1 MCKVINIV
9 HSIVNTDQGNT
20 AEHYAKCSDS
30 LTSDYFPLGIK
41 QVHFHAWIQDFFR
54 GGGGSGPGRFFS
66 PQLILQFT
74 EGGRWFYY
82 RENYTLEGVQHFPG
96 GSNFFQGGGGPNV
109 NFYRNP
115 YNL

>member
-1 MCKVINIV
+1 MVLLQRKLYFRRGPTFSRRVQLFPGGGGVQMLI
-9 HSIVNTDQGNT
+9 SIETHIT
-20 AEHYAKCSDS
+20 
-30 LTSDYFPLGIK
+30 
-41 QVHFHAWIQDFFR
+41 FFQ

-96 GSNFFQGGGGPNV
+96 GSNFFQGGGV
-109 NFYRNP
+109 QMLISIETHITYIYISFRI
-115 YNL
+115 